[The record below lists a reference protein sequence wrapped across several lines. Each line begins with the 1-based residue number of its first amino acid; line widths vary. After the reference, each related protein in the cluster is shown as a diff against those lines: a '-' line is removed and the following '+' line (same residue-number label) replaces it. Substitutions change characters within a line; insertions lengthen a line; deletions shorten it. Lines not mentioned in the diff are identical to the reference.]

1 MARRDVGGDRRTRER
16 PPEAAVVARAGKV
29 TVANGKIWDGEWRRG
44 GRTGAP
50 RMHGEGRLME
60 KGPDGSGKVLART
73 DFRVGVATLSV
84 GRDPSRTA
92 EALERG
98 RKRER
103 EEGTGNRR
111 ATQIGRC

>member
-1 MARRDVGGDRRTRER
+1 M
-16 PPEAAVVARAGKV
+16 VARAGKV
-29 TVANGKIWDGEWRRG
+29 TVANGKIGDGERRRG

-92 EALERG
+92 EALER
-98 RKRER
+98 
-103 EEGTGNRR
+103 
-111 ATQIGRC
+111 